1 LVHSTWASDVR
12 AGRALAK
19 ALASDTSARADPA
32 AARDAAYL
40 EAVGAAKGGDLIA
53 ARRALGGLLV
63 AHPGWRQA
71 ASLKAAVDEAV
82 IREGLV
88 GLSVGAGVVG
98 AVALAIAAFARRT

>member
-1 LVHSTWASDVR
+1 MVHSTWASDVR

-19 ALASDTSARADPA
+19 VLASDAAGGGD

-53 ARRALGGLLV
+53 ARRSLASLLA